1 MSSGMSISIHLNLTD
16 VMEANL
22 LHPNRIRRRAALP
35 HRRPENWIARK
46 EPAQPLHKF
55 WQKKKNGAD

>member
-1 MSSGMSISIHLNLTD
+1 MGGMSMSIRLNLND
-16 VMEANL
+16 LMEANL

-46 EPAQPLHKF
+46 EPAQPLHKY
-55 WQKKKNGAD
+55 WQKKKNGAE